1 MKIWYDISVYSG
13 GIDLKEKRISVN
25 KKTINNFL
33 LFSIIHPYA
42 LIIIFC
48 LISMIITKEL
58 ILTII
63 FIVLFLHWVIIN
75 YNAISWLKKC
85 EIVFYD
91 NKVKIVCFKIM
102 GISKGN
108 KPNLFNPF
116 VYGGDL
122 ISSRYHNR
130 YLILEENTIFYEDII
145 QCDFVQNLKKN
156 INMSISGDLGI
167 ITNKKNYC
175 IHSLLYGRFRQ
186 FTKEELNDACEEI
199 KKRSNLI

>member
-1 MKIWYDISVYSG
+1 MSEMSG
-13 GIDLKEKRISVN
+13 RPWRQCWQFDN
-25 KKTINNFL
+25 
-33 LFSIIHPYA
+33 
-42 LIIIFC
+42 
-48 LISMIITKEL
+48 

-63 FIVLFLHWVIIN
+63 FIVLFLHLVIIN

-108 KPNLFNPF
+108 KPKLFNPF